1 MKCAVRILIALIL
14 IGVVCTFFPLFHVVS
29 LKCAETERDAGVFDA
44 AKFADAFW
52 SDKLLKSFDH
62 ATDAKEL
69 LAAIHS
75 DPATASKKYAHN
87 LSLGGGYFYYLC
99 GEGRVLA
106 TNADGVALAI
116 DANATNV
123 EVVLETGLVFG
134 NAVRDGTGL
143 LNASDYSNLQD
154 FNSISA
160 GLNKKV
166 ETEVLPNLRAG
177 ARIGA
182 TIQFVGCAEVDD
194 ESTDLNPLQVIPIQ
208 VSVK

>member
-14 IGVVCTFFPLFHVVS
+14 IGVVCAFFPLFHVVS
-29 LKCAETERDAGVFDA
+29 LKRAEMEKDAAVFDA
-44 AKFADAFW
+44 AKFADTFW

-75 DPATASKKYAHN
+75 DLAAASKKYAHN
-87 LSLGGGYFYYLC
+87 LSLGGGYFYYVR
-99 GEGRVLA
+99 GEGRVLS
-106 TNADGVALAI
+106 TNSDGVALAI
-116 DANATNV
+116 DANATNT
-123 EVVLETGLVFG
+123 EVVLETGLIFG

-166 ETEVLPNLRAG
+166 ETEVLPDLHGHAYV
-177 ARIGA
+177 GA

-208 VSVK
+208 AHVE